1 MWLGFQMNLMN
12 SQKNLI
18 QNIRTSCSH
27 VVLSFLT
34 IFQNLTN
41 YIIWKDVAF
50 DRRKD
55 LLNDSRTSGNNW
67 ERSPLFIVMFLL
79 SSLGFILRFGRVYP
93 QPYPTAICGYLKF
106 QFNHR
111 NIKFKY
117 IYKFTLSHLCYI
129 DELVFP

>member
-1 MWLGFQMNLMN
+1 MITISDEFNEFSKEFNSKHQNLMW
-12 SQKNLI
+12 
-18 QNIRTSCSH
+18 SCSP
-27 VVLSFLT
+27 FFFT

-50 DRRKD
+50 DSRKD
-55 LLNDSRTSGNNW
+55 LLNDSCTSGKKW

-106 QFNHR
+106 QVNHR
-111 NIKFKY
+111 NIKCKY
-117 IYKFTLSHLCYI
+117 IYRFTLSHLCYI
-129 DELVFP
+129 DELIFP